1 MGVDPVARPV
11 SGGTR
16 RVRRPA
22 GRPPAQDRL
31 MFEDIPRPG
40 LWKRLLLG
48 GFLVV
53 FAAAGATAVAA
64 FHEVDKVVQALE
76 LGTELKLGK
85 NTLAQTDPGKP
96 QTLLILGSDRRPRAN
111 GEGASGARSDTIMLV
126 RLNPDKDATAIMS
139 LPRDLKVQIPGHGVE
154 KINAAYEYGGPA
166 LTLQTVKRLTG
177 LPINH
182 VINVTFKGFWR
193 AVNAIGCV
201 YADVDRDYFNE
212 SAEFAYINIDPGY
225 QRLCARQA
233 LQYVRFRHYDTDLV
247 RSARQQDFLRQMKQ
261 QVTYTDLI
269 SNRDRLVKIFGRNTA
284 TDSDLRSRSEV
295 LRLLKLAVFSAGQ
308 PIQEIHFEGEIGP
321 SFVEAS
327 DAQVKKLVQQFLKV
341 EDSPGPRGTAP
352 GERPARKPRRKRRA
366 QPLNLYDASVTG
378 KEQALQAVQAG
389 AGGSLPVYYPTL
401 LRNSSQFAQPPRVYK
416 LMGTDGKCYGDFR
429 MVVRRTDANGE
440 YYGLQGTTWK
450 NPPILDS
457 PSETRKVGRREF
469 KLFFAGDRLRLVAW
483 QTPKATYWISNT
495 LLQTL
500 DKKQMMGIARSTK
513 RCC

>member
-1 MGVDPVARPV
+1 
-11 SGGTR
+11 
-16 RVRRPA
+16 
-22 GRPPAQDRL
+22 
-31 MFEDIPRPG
+31 MFQDIPRPG

-64 FHEVDKVVQALE
+64 FHEVDKVVSALE
-76 LGTELKLGK
+76 LGSELKLGK

-139 LPRDLKVQIPGHGVE
+139 LPRDLKVSIPGHGVE

-166 LTLQTVKRLTG
+166 LTLQTVKQLTG

-201 YADVDRDYFNE
+201 YTDVDRDYFND
-212 SAEFAYINIDPGY
+212 SAEFTFIDIDPGY

-233 LQYVRFRHYDTDLV
+233 LQYVRFRHFDTDLV
-247 RSARQQDFLRQMKQ
+247 RSARQQDFLRQVKQ

-269 SNRDRLVKIFGRNTA
+269 SKRDRLGRIFGRNTA
-284 TDSDLRSRSEV
+284 TDADLRKSSEV

-327 DAQVKKLVQQFLKV
+327 DAQVKKLVQQFLNV
-341 EDSPGPRGTAP
+341 QDSPGPRGTAP
-352 GERPARKPRRKRRA
+352 GERPGRKPKRRQRRA
-366 QPLNLYDASVTG
+366 DSSIGVYDASG
-378 KEQALQAVQAG
+378 MGQDQGLQAVQSG
-389 AGGSLPVYYPTL
+389 AGGSLPVMYPTL
-401 LRNSSQFAQPPRVYK
+401 LLNSSEFAQPPRVYK
-416 LMGTDGKCYGDFR
+416 LRSPDGKRYGAYR
-429 MVVRRTDANGE
+429 IVMRRTNANGE

-457 PSETRKVGRREF
+457 PTETRTVGGREYE
-469 KLFFAGDRLRLVAW
+469 LHFAGDRLRLVAW
-483 QTPKATYWISNT
+483 RTSKASYWISNT

-500 DKKQMMGIARSTK
+500 TKRQMMAIARSTR